1 MFDNVSDKQML
12 RSMLAE
18 AAKAT
23 NELKCAQA
31 DLDKAQ
37 NRISFLILLINKMID
52 RTKD

>member
-1 MFDNVSDKQML
+1 
-12 RSMLAE
+12 MLAE

-23 NELKCAQA
+23 NEIKCAQA

-37 NRISFLILLINKMID
+37 NRISFLILLINKMIE